1 MGKDNNIDGDNT
13 VIFTVSPL
21 ATGIKFNPDNN
32 DVTFQ
37 EGMGTYT
44 YYDYVPT
51 TVSSDHYGAC
61 ELRQNLLS
69 IADSSRFTA
78 TEKSLMQATTLNMWD
93 TLNSD
98 SYTVSDKL
106 YVPGGG
112 YGDLDIKI
120 GTFDKIILPM
130 RTFWNNSQDSA
141 FWLRTADTDHALI
154 AVCGDKVGSR
164 YFESAENVCAVRA
177 ASNLNLS
184 SVLFASSATAFYSQT
199 DEAKGTVYD
208 GTAMTL
214 RLDGGNKDIGF
225 AAYDAGEGKIIAK
238 KGKCSGR
245 VVLMVQGNDGGS
257 NWFYCSP
264 ELDSAE
270 YVCTSSYIKEA
281 LNLSEDI
288 DLSKCHIWL
297 ETKEDDMAYAVN
309 AISGKVIDR
318 IDATINAP
326 KGEEKFDTDIK
337 CNTEGIAD
345 AAITWTDIQGNSCKF
360 NGGLLSRLSIRHI

>member
-1 MGKDNNIDGDNT
+1 MDSVLHYDGTPDSIGKLELGKNEDGAYSWYILGKDNNIDGDNT

-51 TVSSDHYGAC
+51 TVSSNHYGAC

-93 TLNSD
+93 TLNSA

-106 YVPGGG
+106 YVPVGG

-141 FWLRTADTDHALI
+141 FWLRREGTDRKLI

-164 YFESAENVCAVRA
+164 DFESAENVCAVRA

-184 SVLFASSATAFYSQT
+184 SVLLRHQQQHF
-199 DEAKGTVYD
+199 
-208 GTAMTL
+208 TL
-214 RLDGGNKDIGF
+214 RPM
-225 AAYDAGEGKIIAK
+225 
-238 KGKCSGR
+238 R
-245 VVLMVQGNDGGS
+245 Q
-257 NWFYCSP
+257 
-264 ELDSAE
+264 
-270 YVCTSSYIKEA
+270 
-281 LNLSEDI
+281 
-288 DLSKCHIWL
+288 
-297 ETKEDDMAYAVN
+297 
-309 AISGKVIDR
+309 R
-318 IDATINAP
+318 
-326 KGEEKFDTDIK
+326 
-337 CNTEGIAD
+337 
-345 AAITWTDIQGNSCKF
+345 
-360 NGGLLSRLSIRHI
+360 GLFTMEQL

>member
-1 MGKDNNIDGDNT
+1 MNEKLAVRPLANLNLATVLFASSATAATSDSAVYGTIAEGTAMRLRINGKNKDIGSVYYNFENGYIRATKGSISDTVSLVIQGNDGTNDWYYSKKIDKTDTVKVSDIQRALNISDDIDWRNCQIWLETTDEDRMTYAVPAEISTVFATKDQLMDSVLHYDGTPDCIGKLELGKNEDGAYSWYILGKDNNIDGDNT

-69 IADSSRFTA
+69 IADSSGFTA

-154 AVCGDKVGSR
+154 AVCGDK
-164 YFESAENVCAVRA
+164 SAQGTLKVPRMFVQYVR
-177 ASNLNLS
+177 LP
-184 SVLFASSATAFYSQT
+184 
-199 DEAKGTVYD
+199 
-208 GTAMTL
+208 
-214 RLDGGNKDIGF
+214 I
-225 AAYDAGEGKIIAK
+225 
-238 KGKCSGR
+238 
-245 VVLMVQGNDGGS
+245 
-257 NWFYCSP
+257 
-264 ELDSAE
+264 
-270 YVCTSSYIKEA
+270 
-281 LNLSEDI
+281 
-288 DLSKCHIWL
+288 
-297 ETKEDDMAYAVN
+297 
-309 AISGKVIDR
+309 
-318 IDATINAP
+318 
-326 KGEEKFDTDIK
+326 
-337 CNTEGIAD
+337 
-345 AAITWTDIQGNSCKF
+345 
-360 NGGLLSRLSIRHI
+360 